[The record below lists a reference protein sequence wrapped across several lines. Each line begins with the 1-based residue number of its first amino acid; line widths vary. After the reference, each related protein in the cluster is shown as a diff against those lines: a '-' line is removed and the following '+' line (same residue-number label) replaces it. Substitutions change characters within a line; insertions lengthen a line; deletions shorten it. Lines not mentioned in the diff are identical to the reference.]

1 MINVS
6 WDDARAY
13 VRWLARKTGRDY
25 RLPSESEW
33 EYAARAG
40 TTTAFHFGDRI
51 SPSQANY
58 DGSYSYSPKTRPS
71 GTRFLT
77 RARNLGRAKG
87 RYRATVAVGSFPAN
101 AFGLH
106 DVHGNVWEW
115 VEDCWNGSYGG
126 APSDGNAWT
135 TGDCDSRV
143 LRGGSWN
150 YDPWNLRAASRVKYH
165 SGIRLYGDGFRIA
178 RTLP

>member
-6 WDDARAY
+6 WDDAKTY

-25 RLPSESEW
+25 RLPSEAEW

-58 DGSYSYSPKTRPS
+58 DGNYSYNGGPK
-71 GTRFLT
+71 GV
-77 RARNLGRAKG
+77 
-87 RYRATVAVGSFPAN
+87 YRERTVAVGSFPAN

-115 VEDCWNGSYGG
+115 VEDCWNDNYEG
-126 APSDGNAWT
+126 APRDDDART
-135 TGDCDSRV
+135 TGDCSSHV

-150 YDPWNLRAASRVKYH
+150 ELPGSLRAAGRGVVDTGFRVDN
-165 SGIRLYGDGFRIA
+165 IGFRIA